1 MDSIDVLIVTHKAGS
16 LLDDCLRSV
25 KDQTLLP
32 RQIVVVVSSDV
43 EIAGHDDVQILRT
56 SRPSDFAPAANL
68 GLSHLGSHPV
78 VLLNDD
84 TVLASDF
91 LEELSCA
98 YTGPG
103 IYQPRILRP
112 DGAIDNTGH
121 WVFLD
126 GFNVAR
132 DRGTT
137 ILRGSGP
144 CGAFS
149 GAAVMFSPEV
159 LAQVGVFDSEFGA
172 YGEDLD
178 LSLRAI
184 RQGFT
189 IHHVPEATVIHHLG
203 ATYGRTSPRKV
214 FLVERNRTRAAIRS
228 LPWAAIVSLPATS
241 MFRLGVMATAAM
253 QGRGLGAGIGWQGAV
268 AAMAGL
274 AVGTIGAPNALRK
287 RGRDKKYW
295 TKGSVAMWR
304 HMREQA
310 PSIEALAGVDISPRE
325 PPPTTDR

>member
-1 MDSIDVLIVTHKAGS
+1 MNSIDVLIVTHQGGS
-16 LLDDCLRSV
+16 LLEDCLGSLRS
-25 KDQTLLP
+25 QTLP
-32 RQIVVVVSSDV
+32 ANQIVVVVSSDV
-43 EIAGHDDVQILRT
+43 DIAEHNHVLLLRT
-56 SRPSDFAPAANL
+56 PRPMDFAPAANV
-68 GLSHLGSHPV
+68 GLSHLGRNPV

-84 TVLASDF
+84 TVLHPSF
-91 LEELSCA
+91 LEQLSAA

-112 DGAIDNTGH
+112 DGTIDNTGH
-121 WVFLD
+121 LIFFD

-137 ILRGSGP
+137 AERGAGP

-159 LAQVGVFDSEFGA
+159 LSQVGGFDDAFGA

-189 IHHVPEATVIHHLG
+189 IHHVPEATVMHHLG
-203 ATYGRTSPRKV
+203 ATYGRTSSRKV

-228 LPWAAIVSLPATS
+228 LPWGAIVSLPATS
-241 MFRLGVMATAAM
+241 IFRLGVMGAAAVS
-253 QGRGLGAGIGWQGAV
+253 GRGLGAGVGWKGA
-268 AAMAGL
+268 AAALAGL
-274 AVGTIGAPNALRK
+274 AVGTMGAPNALLK
-287 RGRDKKYW
+287 RGRDRKQW
-295 TKGSVAMWR
+295 SMGSRAMWK
-304 HMREQA
+304 HLREQS
-310 PSIEALAGVDISPRE
+310 PSLDALAGVDISPD
-325 PPPTTDR
+325 PQHPTTGR